1 MKEIAVAERER
12 TVAPGAAVFVSRSQV
27 MSGDDLRRAVTRI
40 AHEILERNHGL
51 EDVILVALQTGGA
64 PLVDRIAAELNRI
77 EGTTVPTGTLDV
89 VPYRD
94 DFGLRP
100 LLAEAPTDIPC
111 DITGKTVVLVDDVL
125 FTGRTVRAALNALAD
140 FGRAKCVQLAVMVDR
155 GHREVPIRPD
165 FVGKNLP
172 TRRDELVDVR
182 DDGVHIGEMQ

>member
-1 MKEIAVAERER
+1 VAERER
-12 TVAPGAAVFVSRSQV
+12 TVAPGAAVFVSRTQV
-27 MSGDDLRRAVTRI
+27 MSADDLRRAVTRI
-40 AHEILERNHGL
+40 AHEIVERNHGL
-51 EDVILVALQTGGA
+51 TDVVLVALQTGGA
-64 PLVDRIAAELNRI
+64 PLVERIAAELSRI
-77 EGTTVPTGTLDV
+77 EGVEVPTGTLDV
-89 VPYRD
+89 AIYRD

-100 LLAEAPTDIPC
+100 VLAEAPTNIPC

-140 FGRAKCVQLAVMVDR
+140 FGRTQCVQLAVMVDR

-182 DDGVHIGEMQ
+182 DDGVHLGEMR

>member
-40 AHEILERNHGL
+40 AHEIVERNHGL
-51 EDVILVALQTGGA
+51 EGVILVALQTGGA
-64 PLVDRIAAELNRI
+64 PLVDRIASELNRI

>member
-1 MKEIAVAERER
+1 MAERER
-12 TVAPGAAVFVSRSQV
+12 TVAPGAAVFVARTQV
-27 MSGDDLRRAVTRI
+27 MSADDLRRPVTRI
-40 AHEILERNHGL
+40 AHEIVERNHGL
-51 EDVILVALQTGGA
+51 DAVVLVALQTGGA
-64 PLVDRIAAELNRI
+64 PLAGRIAAELSRI
-77 EGTTVPTGTLDV
+77 EGVAVPTGTLDV

-100 LLAEAPTDIPC
+100 LLPEAPTDIPF
-111 DITGKTVVLVDDVL
+111 DVTGKTVVLVDDVL

-140 FGRAKCVQLAVMVDR
+140 FGRASCVQLAVMVDR

-182 DDGVHIGEMQ
+182 NDGVYLGELQPK